1 MAKKATTKRT
11 PKKHQKR
18 LVKDDKVRVL
28 LARMLTCKET
38 GSVLKAILFAQE
50 RDVWRG
56 VVATPPA
63 SLLEVVLAEFMRAT
77 PVAAELPFMS
87 CVCLIA
93 QMLCERGAALVM
105 NDGQKIRPDLYTVLL
120 ADSGE
125 MKTWSL
131 GKLLKAFEMGGWQP
145 NELDD
150 AGSTAGL
157 EEGLQENQG
166 KQVIWLLDEF
176 GKFWEQTK
184 TEVHQRTPR
193 VLLMAYD
200 HSTITKRLKNSQLE
214 IKDPCMSLLGVTVAK
229 TIHEKLTAEDWASGL
244 CQRIAFVFA
253 PKDTDPERNPFNREF
268 AILDGI
274 NLERITAAFRK
285 ANQTPVH
292 TDYRLTSDARSAIGD
307 AWVLMGKQGITQDFV
322 RRIEFRIFKYALV
335 YHWLLGKAS
344 NEIDKEDVNWAF
356 RLAML
361 HVADLRKI
369 LDEKEYADL
378 QDLLRRA
385 EGLRLKFGDKLE
397 PRHVLMFMYRQL
409 KTMPAAEALYS
420 LLVDKEKA
428 ALAKA
433 NGVTLL
439 ADGEN
444 GSRQL
449 NAQAT
454 TGDSG
459 AGGLA

>member
-1 MAKKATTKRT
+1 MAKQTTTKRT
-11 PKKHQKR
+11 PRKHQKR
-18 LVKDDKVRVL
+18 LVKDEGVRAL

-63 SLLEVVLAEFMRAT
+63 SLLEVVVAEFVRET
-77 PVAAELPFMS
+77 PVAAELPFMGAL
-87 CVCLIA
+87 CLIA
-93 QMLCERGAALVM
+93 QLLCERGAALVM
-105 NDGQKIRPDLYTVLL
+105 NDGQRIRPDLYTVLL
-120 ADSGE
+120 AGSGE
-125 MKTWSL
+125 MKTFSL
-131 GKLLKAFEMGGWQP
+131 GKLLKAFELGGWQP
-145 NELDD
+145 NKMND

-157 EEGLQENQG
+157 QEELQKQQG
-166 KQVIWLLDEF
+166 APAIWMLEEF
-176 GKFWEQTK
+176 GQFWKQTK
-184 TEVHQRTPR
+184 TEVHQATPR
-193 VLLMAYD
+193 ILLMAYD
-200 HSTITKRLKNSQLE
+200 HATISKQLKNSLVV
-214 IKDPCMSLLGVTVAK
+214 IKDPCLSLLGVTV
-229 TIHEKLTAEDWASGL
+229 TDRIHEILTPEDWGSGL

-253 PKDTDPERNPFNREF
+253 PRDPDPERNPFSRKF

-274 NLERITAAFRK
+274 NLERIATAFRK
-285 ANQTPVH
+285 ANETPVH
-292 TDYRLTSDARSAIGD
+292 KEYRLSPDARSGICD

-344 NEIDKEDVNWAF
+344 NQIDREDVNWAF

-369 LDEKEYADL
+369 LDDKEYADL

-385 EGLRLKFGDKLE
+385 EGLRLKFGDKLA

-420 LLVDKEKA
+420 LLVDKENA
-428 ALAKA
+428 AL
-433 NGVTLL
+433 VTGNAGPFEL
-439 ADGEN
+439 A
-444 GSRQL
+444 
-449 NAQAT
+449 
-454 TGDSG
+454 
-459 AGGLA
+459 